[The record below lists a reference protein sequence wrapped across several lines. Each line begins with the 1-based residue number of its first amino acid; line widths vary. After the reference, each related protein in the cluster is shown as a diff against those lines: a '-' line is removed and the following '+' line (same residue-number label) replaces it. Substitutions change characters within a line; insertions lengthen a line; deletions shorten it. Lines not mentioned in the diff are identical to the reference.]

1 MRIFQKKQNS
11 ARGFR
16 LGANSLPALLIAV
29 GLTPIVL
36 AAVIYTHL
44 MGSRLYEL
52 TAVKLSATRNAR
64 KALARFNIE
73 VQQAKSIQ
81 IGNGDSLSFTEI
93 PNGETQAGTAIQ
105 IYPTTNQN
113 SFVRYYID
121 ASAQSINRLTSE
133 DPVSRTVVDHITN
146 TVAFTAEDWDG
157 TVKTK
162 HENNRVIGLDLQF
175 YQMAYPVVE
184 IGPGANYDYFH
195 IRTRVTRRVLE

>member
-1 MRIFQKKQNS
+1 MRIFPKAPIT

-29 GLTPIVL
+29 GLSPIVL

-52 TAVKLSATRNAR
+52 TTVKLSATRNAR
-64 KALARFNIE
+64 NALAQFSTEI
-73 VQQAKSIQ
+73 QQAKTIEV
-81 IGNGDSLSFTEI
+81 GNGDSLSFTEI
-93 PNGETQAGTAIQ
+93 PTGEPQAGTALQ

-113 SFVRYYID
+113 SYVRYYID
-121 ASAQSINRLTSE
+121 AASQSIKRLTSE
-133 DPVSRTVVDHITN
+133 NPVPRTLVDHITN

-157 TVKTK
+157 NVKTK

-175 YQMAYPVVE
+175 YQMAYPIVE
-184 IGPGANYDYFH
+184 IGPGGQYDYFQ